1 MSFNVSKALQN
12 RVIGISGG
20 EELLIRR
27 AISDLISGAGLEKD
41 DYDLQ
46 HLSGDASSPTEWLGS
61 AGTIPFLAPRRIVV
75 VKNATKAKP
84 EEISGESLKALP
96 DTALLVLVLD
106 EDSSGDERKGGTKKK
121 AFEKLITQ
129 AGGAVFSF
137 ELDPKKAKEDIR
149 SEVAKRG
156 KTIHPQALE
165 LLTEMVGGSVSRAYE
180 ELDKLV
186 LFAAH
191 DQISESDVR
200 SIVVASREWNIWRM
214 IDTMVQ
220 GDIPESLRQ
229 LKIIL
234 SNKGKVE
241 DVAFGQLFPL
251 ISRQLRLLY
260 QGRLCLDA
268 GVTPD
273 RPGELVNSFPNKPNI
288 TSISDYQ
295 RNSVMRAARNLNL
308 KQIGK
313 AMHHLSE
320 ADARL
325 KGMGASFSGMDTIE
339 RLVFDLANTL
349 NPKRA

>member
-1 MSFNVSKALQN
+1 MSFNIAKALQN

-27 AISDLISGAGLEKD
+27 AVADLIVGAGLEKD

-46 HLSGDASSPTEWLGS
+46 HLSGDSNPPSEWLGS
-61 AGTIPFLAPRRIVV
+61 AGTIPFLAPRRVVV

-84 EEISGESLKALP
+84 EDVSSESLKSLP
-96 DTALLVLVLD
+96 ETALLVLVLE
-106 EDSSGDERKGGTKKK
+106 EDSSGDERKGGAKKK

-129 AGGAVFSF
+129 AGGAIFSF

-165 LLTEMVGGSVSRAYE
+165 LLTEMVGGSVSRAHE

-268 GVTPD
+268 GVTPE
-273 RPGELVNSFPNKPNI
+273 RAGELINAFPSKPNI

-295 RNSVMRAARNLNL
+295 RNSVMRSARNLSL
-308 KQIGK
+308 KQLGK
-313 AMHHLSE
+313 AMQHLSE

-339 RLVFDLANTL
+339 RLVFDLATTL

>member
-1 MSFNVSKALQN
+1 MSFSIPKALQH

-20 EELLIRR
+20 EELLVRR
-27 AISDLISGAGLEKD
+27 AISDLILGAGLEKD

-46 HLSGDASSPTEWLGS
+46 HLSGDSSSPSEWLGS
-61 AGTIPFLAPRRIVV
+61 AGTIPFLAPRRVVV

-84 EEISGESLKALP
+84 DDISGESLKALP
-96 DTALLVLVLD
+96 ETALLVLVLE
-106 EDSSGDERKGGTKKK
+106 EDASGDERKGGAKKK
-121 AFEKLITQ
+121 SFEKLITQ

-137 ELDPKKAKEDIR
+137 DLDPKKAKDDIK
-149 SEVAKRG
+149 SEVTKRG

-295 RNSVMRAARNLNL
+295 RNSVMRSARNLSL
-308 KQIGK
+308 KQLGMAIS
-313 AMHHLSE
+313 HLSE

-325 KGMGASFSGMDTIE
+325 KGMGASFSGIDTIE
-339 RLVFDLANTL
+339 RLVFDLATTL
-349 NPKRA
+349 NPKKA

>member
-1 MSFNVSKALQN
+1 MSFNIQKALQN

-27 AISDLISGAGLEKD
+27 AINDLIAGAGLEKD

-46 HLSGDASSPTEWLGS
+46 HLSGDANPPSDWLGS
-61 AGTIPFLAPRRIVV
+61 VGTIPFLAPRRIVV

-84 EEISGESLKALP
+84 EDISGDSLKALP
-96 DTALLVLVLD
+96 ETSLLILVLD
-106 EDSSGDERKGGTKKK
+106 EDSTGDERKGGTKKK
-121 AFEKLITQ
+121 TFEKVITQ

-191 DQISESDVR
+191 DQISEGDVR

-214 IDTMVQ
+214 IDTMIQ
-220 GDIPESLRQ
+220 GDIPECLRQ

-234 SNKGKVE
+234 SNKDKVE

-251 ISRQLRLLY
+251 VSRQLRLLY

-273 RPGELVNSFPNKPNI
+273 RPGELINSFPHKPNI

-295 RNSVMRAARNLNL
+295 RNSVMRASRNLSL
-308 KQIGK
+308 TQIGK
-313 AMHHLSE
+313 AMQHLSE

-339 RLVFDLANTL
+339 RLVFDLASTL